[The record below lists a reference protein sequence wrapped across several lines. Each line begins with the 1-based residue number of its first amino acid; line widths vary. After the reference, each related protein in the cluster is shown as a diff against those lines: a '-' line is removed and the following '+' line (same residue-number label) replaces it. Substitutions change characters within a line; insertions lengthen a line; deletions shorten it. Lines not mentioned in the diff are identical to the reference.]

1 MRLLLILLLLSF
13 QGYAQTYTLKQL
25 SPARNTSIRGLSV
38 VSDQVAWVS
47 GSKGYVGK
55 SLDGGQTWEWTQ
67 PKGFESLDFR
77 DIQAF
82 DDQHAII
89 VNAGSPAYVLST
101 QDGGKTWNQQYE
113 NTDSLIFLDGMDFWD
128 RHRGMIFGDP
138 IREHMQLLR
147 TEDGGATW
155 QDVTAK
161 LKFKMKLGEAG
172 FAASGTS
179 IRMMNKG
186 KVWIA
191 TGGSASN
198 VYFSKNYGKSWSR
211 YSCPIMQGENSTG
224 AFSIDFYDDKN
235 GIVVGGN
242 YLKDTDNSNNVL
254 ITTDGG
260 KHWTKPGVPVFG
272 FRSAVAYLDKNTI
285 IAGGSSGLDVSSDAG
300 QTWQHIS
307 DANINAAGKSPH
319 GSLVLM
325 TGNKGEIYTL
335 TRQ

>member
-1 MRLLLILLLLSF
+1 MRLLLILLLISF

-47 GSKGYVGK
+47 GSKGYVGR
-55 SLDGGQTWEWTQ
+55 SVDGGRTWEWTQ
-67 PKGFESLDFR
+67 PKGYDSLDFR

-82 DDQHAII
+82 DDQHAVI
-89 VNAGSPAYVLST
+89 VNAGSPAFVLLT
-101 QDGGKTWNQQYE
+101 EDGGKSWSQQYT
-113 NTDSLIFLDGMDFWD
+113 NADSLIFLDGMDFWNLKD
-128 RHRGMIFGDP
+128 GMIFGDP
-138 IREHMQLLR
+138 IRDQMQLLR
-147 TEDGGATW
+147 TKDGGASW

-179 IRMMNKG
+179 IKMLDKG

-198 VYFSKNYGKSWSR
+198 IYFSKNYGKSWSK
-211 YSCPIMQGENSTG
+211 YPCPIMQGENSTG
-224 AFSIDFYDDKN
+224 AFSIDFYDNQN

-254 ITTDGG
+254 ITSDGG
-260 KHWTKPGVPVFG
+260 KNWIKPKVPVFG
-272 FRSAVAYLDKNTI
+272 FRSVVVYLNKNTI
-285 IAGGSSGLDVSSDAG
+285 IAGGSSGLDVSSDGG
-300 QTWQHIS
+300 QTWQHLS
-307 DANINAAGKSPH
+307 DANINAAGKAAG
-319 GSLVLM
+319 GSLVLL
-325 TGNKGEIYTL
+325 TGNKGEIYSL
-335 TRQ
+335 TAH

>member
-13 QGYAQTYTLKQL
+13 KGYTQTYSLKQV
-25 SPARNTSIRGLSV
+25 SPAKNTSIRGLSV

-55 SLDGGQTWEWTQ
+55 SIDGGQTWDWTQ
-67 PKGFESLDFR
+67 PKGFENLDFR

-82 DDQHAII
+82 DDLHAII
-89 VNAGSPAYVLST
+89 VNAGSPAFVLRT
-101 QDGGKTWNQQYE
+101 QDGGKSWSQQYT

-128 RHRGMIFGDP
+128 RQRGMIFGDP
-138 IREHMQLLR
+138 IQNQMQLLR
-147 TEDGGATW
+147 TSDGGASW

-179 IRMMNKG
+179 IKMMNKG

-191 TGGSASN
+191 TGGSIAN
-198 VYFSKNYGKSWSR
+198 IYFSKNYGKSWSK
-211 YSCPIMQGENSTG
+211 YPCPIMQGENSTG

-235 GIVVGGN
+235 GVVVGGN
-242 YLKDTDNSNNVL
+242 YLQDTDNSNNVL

-260 KHWTKPGVPVFG
+260 KNWTRPKVPVFG
-272 FRSAVAYLDKNTI
+272 FRSAVAYLNRNII
-285 IAGGSSGLDVSSDAG
+285 IAGGSSGLDISVDAG
-300 QTWQHIS
+300 QSWQHIS
-307 DANINAAGKSPH
+307 NANINALGKSDQ
-319 GSLVLM
+319 GSLVLL

-335 TRQ
+335 TCQ

>member
-1 MRLLLILLLLSF
+1 MRILLILLLLSVQSF
-13 QGYAQTYTLKQL
+13 AQTYTLKQL
-25 SPARNTSIRGLSV
+25 SPAKNTSIRGLSV

-47 GSKGYVGK
+47 GSKGYIGK
-55 SLDGGQTWEWTQ
+55 SVDGGQTWTWMQ
-67 PKGFESLDFR
+67 PKGFENLDFR

-82 DDQHAII
+82 DDQQAII
-89 VNAGSPAYVLST
+89 VNAGSPAFVLST
-101 QDGGKTWNQQYE
+101 QDGGTTWSQQYT
-113 NTDSLIFLDGMDFWD
+113 NTDSLIFLDGMDFWN
-128 RHRGMIFGDP
+128 RQRGMIFGDP
-138 IREHMQLLR
+138 IQEQMQLLR
-147 TEDGGATW
+147 TEDGGASW

-198 VYFSKNYGKSWSR
+198 IYFSKNYGNSWSQFP
-211 YSCPIMQGENSTG
+211 CPIMQGENSTG
-224 AFSIDFYDDKN
+224 AFSIDFYDEKN

-254 ITTDGG
+254 ITSNGG
-260 KHWTKPGVPVFG
+260 KTWTKPKVPVFG
-272 FRSAVAYLDKNTI
+272 FRSAVAYLNKNTI
-285 IAGGSSGLDVSSDAG
+285 IAGGSSGLDISTDGG
-300 QTWQHIS
+300 QTWSHIS
-307 DANINAAGKSPH
+307 DANINALGVSKK
-319 GSLVLM
+319 GSLVLL

-335 TRQ
+335 KRQ